1 MRPELFDQK
10 CTASPSGLFNNLP
23 NSESAF
29 CVHASFTFR
38 AHFVLFCSTSPTQ
51 STITLKPQRFI
62 TDTTSLF
69 STTLFSSSHRHLL
82 IFFVPSS
89 SPHLHSKVKKSASPE
104 LFTHRRARDIWP
116 SVKHPRYR
124 RSRTKGS
131 GAFRHRA
138 LQKISI
144 EKINKKWHK
153 AFVEAHGFSDPVPP
167 EYPREEFADADDHLR
182 WAERNSYLPEGRWN
196 KSMLKEELEE
206 TASDRPKL
214 LLLWKLSFRLHRKD
228 PLYLFNFYANDIDFN
243 DEPSGDLLRDNA
255 EWNRNHLL
263 SEDFCDKLLR
273 IMAHPMS
280 KDLSFMLFL
289 LKWAVICR
297 TDDRRGLKETD
308 IEMLD
313 SLQCYIDPSLHSE
326 PLGVRHEDFQQEMW
340 ERGGW
345 PAVEAELLSM
355 IWQKTTPSEIGH
367 VLLDGVS
374 YQVTASDFDTVI
386 EALGATVGG
395 VKLDYSI
402 DFEAIAQ
409 LTAED
414 HPVGPEEFKAAFKQ
428 AWKVVDML

>member
-1 MRPELFDQK
+1 M
-10 CTASPSGLFNNLP
+10 
-23 NSESAF
+23 
-29 CVHASFTFR
+29 
-38 AHFVLFCSTSPTQ
+38 
-51 STITLKPQRFI
+51 
-62 TDTTSLF
+62 
-69 STTLFSSSHRHLL
+69 
-82 IFFVPSS
+82 
-89 SPHLHSKVKKSASPE
+89 KKSASPE
-104 LFTHRRARDIWP
+104 LFTHRRTRDIWP

-124 RSRTKGS
+124 HSRTKGS
-131 GAFRHRA
+131 RAFRHRA
-138 LQKISI
+138 LQKIAI

-153 AFVEAHGFSDPVPP
+153 AFVQAHGFSDPVPP
-167 EYPREEFADADDHLR
+167 DCRREEFEDADDHLR
-182 WAERNSYLPEGRWN
+182 WAESNSDLPEGRWN
-196 KSMLKEELEE
+196 KSMLKKELDA
-206 TASDRPKL
+206 TANDRPKL

-228 PLYLFNFYANDIDFN
+228 PLYLFNFYADDIDFN
-243 DEPSGDLLRDNA
+243 DEPSDDLLRDNA

-263 SEDFCDKLLR
+263 SEGFCDKLVR

-297 TDDRRGLKETD
+297 TDDRRGMKETD

-326 PLGVRHEDFQQEMW
+326 LLGVRHEDFQQEMW

-345 PAVEAELLSM
+345 PTVEAELLSM

-367 VLLDGVS
+367 VLLDGVP
-374 YQVTASDFDTVI
+374 YQVTASDLDTVI

-395 VKLDYSI
+395 VKVGYGI
-402 DFEAIAQ
+402 EFAVITQ